1 MKVVAV
7 FVNLIYFL
15 LLAPFLEGVMR
26 KLTAWIQSRKGPPLY
41 QPYLDLL
48 KLLGKE
54 NLNSGG
60 NWAFR
65 LAPILSFSSMLAAI
79 ALIPLTGQA
88 NILAHSS
95 DLMTLI
101 YFLTLSGFCLL
112 VGALGSGNP
121 FAAVGASREMMT
133 TVMLEPVLAM
143 LLILGTVRI
152 GNFSLSAA
160 VSGVAVSRGGSYFLM
175 LVVYLLALQ
184 AFAARQPFDIAEAE
198 VEILEGPYMEYSGP
212 NYALLRYTLNLKRMF
227 YAWLLVSCF
236 LSFILPANFL
246 FSLLLQTVLII
257 VVFVLISLIGA
268 THPRFRIDQALKYYA
283 LLLILA
289 LIAVGLAVK
298 GW

>member
-7 FVNLIYFL
+7 FINLIYFL

-26 KLTAWIQSRKGPPLY
+26 KLTARIQSRQGPPLY

-54 NLNSGG
+54 NLNSSG

-79 ALIPLTGQA
+79 ALVPLTGGA

-112 VGALGSGNP
+112 VGALASGNP

-143 LLILGTVRI
+143 LLILGAVRN
-152 GNFSLSAA
+152 GSFSLAAA
-160 VSGVAVSRGGSYFLM
+160 VPGVASIRGLSYFLM
-175 LVVYLLALQ
+175 LAVYLLALQ
-184 AFAARQPFDIAEAE
+184 AFVSRQPFDIAEAE
-198 VEILEGPYMEYSGP
+198 VEILEGPYLEYSGP

-227 YAWLLVSCF
+227 YAWLFISCF
-236 LSFILPANFL
+236 LNFILPANFIL
-246 FSLLLQTVLII
+246 SLLLQTALII
-257 VVFVLISLIGA
+257 IVFVLISAVGA
-268 THPRFRIDQALKYYA
+268 TNPRFRIDQALKYYA
-283 LLLILA
+283 LLLVLA
-289 LIAVGLAVK
+289 LIAIGFGVK

>member
-101 YFLTLSGFCLL
+101 YFLTLSGFGLL
-112 VGALGSGNP
+112 VGALASANP

-152 GNFSLSAA
+152 GSFSLSAA
-160 VSGVAVSRGGSYFLM
+160 VSGVAISRGVSYFLM

-257 VVFVLISLIGA
+257 GVFVLISLIGA

-283 LLLILA
+283 LLLVLA
-289 LIAVGLAVK
+289 LIAVGLAAK

>member
-1 MKVVAV
+1 MKVAAV
-7 FVNLIYFL
+7 FINLIYFL

-26 KLTAWIQSRKGPPLY
+26 KLTARIQSRQGPPLY

-54 NLNSGG
+54 NLNAGG

-65 LAPILSFSSMLAAI
+65 LAPILSFSSMLAVI

-112 VGALGSGNP
+112 VGALASGNP

-143 LLILGTVRI
+143 LLILGAVKN
-152 GNFSLSAA
+152 GSFSLAAA
-160 VSGVAVSRGGSYFLM
+160 VPGVASARGISYFLM
-175 LVVYLLALQ
+175 LAVYLLALQ
-184 AFAARQPFDIAEAE
+184 AFVSRQPFDIAEAE
-198 VEILEGPYMEYSGP
+198 VEILEGPYLEYSGP

-227 YAWLLVSCF
+227 YAWLLISCF
-236 LSFILPANFL
+236 LNFILPANFIL
-246 FSLLLQTVLII
+246 SLLLQTVLII
-257 VVFVLISLIGA
+257 VVFVLISAVGA

-289 LIAVGLAVK
+289 LIAISFGVK

>member
-7 FVNLIYFL
+7 FINLIYFL

-26 KLTAWIQSRKGPPLY
+26 KLTARIQSRQGPPLY

-54 NLNSGG
+54 NLNSSG

-65 LAPILSFSSMLAAI
+65 LAPILSFGSILAAI
-79 ALIPLTGQA
+79 ALVPLTGEA

-112 VGALGSGNP
+112 VGALASGNP

-143 LLILGTVRI
+143 LLILGAVRN
-152 GNFSLSAA
+152 GSFSLAAA
-160 VSGVAVSRGGSYFLM
+160 VPGVASIRGLSYFLM
-175 LVVYLLALQ
+175 LAVYLLALQ
-184 AFAARQPFDIAEAE
+184 AFVSRQPFDIAEAE
-198 VEILEGPYMEYSGP
+198 VEILEGPYLEYSGP

-227 YAWLLVSCF
+227 YAWLLISCF
-236 LSFILPANFL
+236 LNFILPANFIL
-246 FSLLLQTVLII
+246 SLLLQTALII
-257 VVFVLISLIGA
+257 IVFVLISAVGA
-268 THPRFRIDQALKYYA
+268 TNPRFRIDQALKYYA
-283 LLLILA
+283 LLLVLA
-289 LIAVGLAVK
+289 LIAIGFGVK

>member
-7 FVNLIYFL
+7 FINLIYFL

-26 KLTAWIQSRKGPPLY
+26 KLTARIQSRQGPPLY

-54 NLNSGG
+54 NLNSSG

-79 ALIPLTGQA
+79 ALVPLTGGA

-112 VGALGSGNP
+112 VGALASGNP

-143 LLILGTVRI
+143 LLILGAVR
-152 GNFSLSAA
+152 NSSFSLAAA
-160 VSGVAVSRGGSYFLM
+160 VPGVASIRGLSYFLM
-175 LVVYLLALQ
+175 LAVYLLALQ
-184 AFAARQPFDIAEAE
+184 AFVSRQPFDIAEAE
-198 VEILEGPYMEYSGP
+198 VEILEGPYLEYSGP

-227 YAWLLVSCF
+227 YAWLFISCF
-236 LSFILPANFL
+236 LNFILPANFIL
-246 FSLLLQTVLII
+246 SLLLQTALII
-257 VVFVLISLIGA
+257 IVFVLISAVGA
-268 THPRFRIDQALKYYA
+268 TNPRFRIDQALKYYA
-283 LLLILA
+283 LLLVLA
-289 LIAVGLAVK
+289 LIAIGFGVK

>member
-7 FVNLIYFL
+7 FINLIYFL

-26 KLTAWIQSRKGPPLY
+26 KLTARIQSRQGPPLY

-54 NLNSGG
+54 NLNSSG

-65 LAPILSFSSMLAAI
+65 LAPILSFSSILAAI
-79 ALIPLTGQA
+79 ALVPLTGEA

-112 VGALGSGNP
+112 VGALASGNP

-143 LLILGTVRI
+143 LLILGAVRN
-152 GNFSLSAA
+152 GSFSLAAA
-160 VSGVAVSRGGSYFLM
+160 VPGVASIRGLSYFLM
-175 LVVYLLALQ
+175 LAVYLLALQ
-184 AFAARQPFDIAEAE
+184 AFVSRQPFDIAEAE
-198 VEILEGPYMEYSGP
+198 VEILEGPYLEYSGP

-227 YAWLLVSCF
+227 YAWLLISCF
-236 LSFILPANFL
+236 LNFILPANFIL
-246 FSLLLQTVLII
+246 SLLLQTALII
-257 VVFVLISLIGA
+257 IVFVLISAVGA

-289 LIAVGLAVK
+289 LIAIGFGVK

>member
-7 FVNLIYFL
+7 FINLIYFL

-26 KLTAWIQSRKGPPLY
+26 KLTARIQSRQGPPLY

-54 NLNSGG
+54 NLNSSG

-65 LAPILSFSSMLAAI
+65 LARILSFSSLLAAI
-79 ALIPLTGQA
+79 ALVPLPGEA

-112 VGALGSGNP
+112 VGALASGNP

-143 LLILGTVRI
+143 LLILGAVRN
-152 GNFSLSAA
+152 GSFSLAAA
-160 VSGVAVSRGGSYFLM
+160 VPGVASIRGLSYFLM
-175 LVVYLLALQ
+175 LAVYLLALQ
-184 AFAARQPFDIAEAE
+184 AFVSRQPFDIAEAE
-198 VEILEGPYMEYSGP
+198 VEILEGPYLEYSGP

-227 YAWLLVSCF
+227 YAWLLISCF
-236 LSFILPANFL
+236 LNFILPANFIL
-246 FSLLLQTVLII
+246 SLLLQTALII
-257 VVFVLISLIGA
+257 IVFVLISAVGA

-289 LIAVGLAVK
+289 LIAIGFGVK

>member
-7 FVNLIYFL
+7 FINIIYFL

-26 KLTAWIQSRKGPPLY
+26 KLTAKIQSRQGPPLY

-65 LAPILSFSSMLAAI
+65 LAPILCFSSILAAI
-79 ALIPLTGQA
+79 ALVPLTGEA
-88 NILAHSS
+88 NVLAHSS

-112 VGALGSGNP
+112 VGALASGNP

-133 TVMLEPVLAM
+133 TIMLEPVLAM
-143 LLILGTVRI
+143 LLILGAVRS
-152 GNFSLSAA
+152 GSFSLSAS
-160 VSGVAVSRGGSYFLM
+160 VSGVAGVKGVSYFLM
-175 LVVYLLALQ
+175 LIVYLMALQ
-184 AFAARQPFDIAEAE
+184 AFVSRQPFDIAEAE
-198 VEILEGPYMEYSGP
+198 VEILEGPYIEYSGP

-236 LSFILPANFL
+236 LSFILPANFIL
-246 FSLLLQTVLII
+246 SLLLQTALII
-257 VVFVLISLIGA
+257 IVFVLISVVGA
-268 THPRFRIDQALKYYA
+268 TYPRFRIDQALKYYA

-289 LIAVGLAVK
+289 LVAVGFGVK